1 MILFCLPF
9 QGIRDRLYQDPM
21 EVQTPGQAFTAF
33 LGALG
38 FTRPVEQ
45 LELRSVPLP
54 SLLFWLR
61 RPKGINLVEATMP
74 AGEAGSTSACQSMAI
89 AVSEEMLYKDK
100 CPLVGVGLVYTPPYV
115 PRVQFSVAYMNLGAW
130 CDATEE
136 SEDRLVGTRL
146 MFIHAS
152 EASEFLP
159 VAEEH
164 PVLLDVCD
172 TEVLGN
178 IETCVPPLSLR
189 GFKLHTVWILPPEG
203 DRVRN
208 IVSPRFEG
216 GLASNLILY
225 DEETVPPELGPQ
237 PPMRISLCASS
248 QDHWT
253 IALDTVFPS
262 TLEEHRRIREQAA
275 SQPTEAGA
283 LPSSSSSTGDGGTE
297 AAPTK
302 ERTLQMANSILDQVH
317 ALRLRSMR
325 DLGRIRDLDRTLAR
339 TLMAEFS
346 RVQLIVQEDMRQ
358 GLRALRNDLLASST
372 AFLADVRRIVDIPMT
387 DPRSTLFE
395 ASLERFQWLAALKFD
410 LPLAEMDAAAADV
423 TTFLNARLQEL
434 SSETKLPDRIEETA
448 NLMDLHNTRVRELAR
463 NPDLNLSEVYSRVN
477 VGLLAWQPIEANLFP
492 GILEGLAG
500 SLGLSPAGTINPPR
514 SGQEGVMRRWA
525 TALRQVAYDSPDT
538 GRGPASSATP
548 MGLHLDYSEEFRSR
562 RTGDIPPAL
571 TSSLSSSFPF
581 LEKPRPEEPP
591 SPPEPQQPEETDSP
605 RSPPPEEES
614 KANVKP
620 HRQKMLVRFPFR
632 KREVTAP
639 PRTPDKESTG
649 RFSVS
654 SDKEDESVVT
664 VSNDG
669 SDTEGASASTG
680 RRVLTSSRKR
690 KHEGSAAN
698 EPPAKSP
705 ADGEETPPPQEQN
718 RSMETP
724 EAILLRARNELYA
737 KDHRRAKAVRA
748 RLLGLDPA
756 VAPTEA
762 QINASPRFALRSAAA
777 ERDAPDIITDYW
789 MPYLEENCRLADC
802 PPEEFHATGDWV
814 PLYTPKKL
822 EEHLPAALSAFGSAE
837 PPRLTAVVPPNV
849 PLGMDKEFM
858 LTSFHRRECL
868 RRVSLTIGG
877 KRRQVAFCPYCGV
890 TNDNA
895 ETGLNHVRKHLD
907 IMLVCGG
914 CHTKSVCLGQAL
926 QKHMK
931 DNCPAVVAI
940 LGKTRGG
947 KK

>member
-54 SLLFWLR
+54 SLLSWLR
-61 RPKGINLVEATMP
+61 RPKGCNLVEATMP
-74 AGEAGSTSACQSMAI
+74 AGEVGSTSACRSMAI

-100 CPLVGVGLVYTPPYV
+100 CPLVGVGLVYTPPYL
-115 PRVQFSVAYMNLGAW
+115 PQVQFSVAYMNLGAW
-130 CDATEE
+130 RDAAEVP
-136 SEDRLVGTRL
+136 EDRLVGTRL

-152 EASEFLP
+152 EASSFLP

-164 PVLLDVCD
+164 LVLLDVCD

-178 IETCVPPLSLR
+178 IETCISPLSLR
-189 GFKLHTVWILPPEG
+189 GFKLHTVWIPLAEG
-203 DRVRN
+203 DRARN

-216 GLASNLILY
+216 GVVSNLIQY
-225 DEETVPPELGPQ
+225 DEETVPPELGPH
-237 PPMRISLCASS
+237 PPMRISLCAPS

-262 TLEEHRRIREQAA
+262 TIEAYRRVWEQAA
-275 SQPTEAGA
+275 SQPAETGA

-302 ERTLQMANSILDQVH
+302 ERTLQMANSILDQAH

-346 RVQLIVQEDMRQ
+346 RVQLIVQEDVRR
-358 GLRALRNDLLASST
+358 GLMALRNDLLASSM
-372 AFLADVRRIVDIPMT
+372 AFITDIRRIVDIPMA
-387 DPRSTLFE
+387 DPRSALFE
-395 ASLERFQWLAALKFD
+395 ASLERFQKQAALKFD
-410 LPLAEMDAAAADV
+410 LPLAEMDAAAVDV

-434 SSETKLPDRIEETA
+434 SSQTKLPDRIEETA
-448 NLMDLHNTRVRELAR
+448 NLMDLHNTRVWELAR
-463 NPDLNLSEVYSRVN
+463 NPDLSLSDVYSRVN

-500 SLGLSPAGTINPPR
+500 SLGLSPAGTINPPHSR
-514 SGQEGVMRRWA
+514 QEGVMRRWA
-525 TALRQVAYDSPDT
+525 TALRQAAYDPSDT
-538 GRGPASSATP
+538 GQGPASSVTP
-548 MGLHLDYSEEFRSR
+548 LGLHLDYSEEFRSR
-562 RTGDIPPAL
+562 RIGDIPPAL

-591 SPPEPQQPEETDSP
+591 SPPAPQQPEETNSP
-605 RSPPPEEES
+605 RSPLPEEES
-614 KANVKP
+614 KANTKP

-632 KREVTAP
+632 KRKVTDP

-664 VSNDG
+664 VSDDG
-669 SDTEGASASTG
+669 SDPDGASTST
-680 RRVLTSSRKR
+680 RRPVPTSSRKW
-690 KHEGSAAN
+690 KHEGRAAN
-698 EPPAKSP
+698 EPPAKNP
-705 ADGEETPPPQEQN
+705 ADREETPPQQEQDP
-718 RSMETP
+718 RMETT
-724 EAILLRARNELYA
+724 EAILLRARNELYV

-756 VAPTEA
+756 VDPTEA
-762 QINASPRFALRSAAA
+762 QINASPRFALRPAAA

-789 MPYLEENCRLADC
+789 MPYLEENSWLADC

-822 EEHLPAALSAFGSAE
+822 EEHLPAALSAFGSAK

-868 RRVSLTIGG
+868 RRTSLMIGG
-877 KRRQVAFCPYCGV
+877 KRRQVAFCPYCGI

-907 IMLVCGG
+907 VMLVCGG

-931 DNCPAVVAI
+931 DNCPAVLAI